1 MMSWKN
7 IRWAAFGVA
16 LAMLLAA
23 CGGDSTDTTQA
34 AATAAPTTAAATT
47 TTAAATTS
55 TSAGADTTA
64 APTTEAAAEG
74 PETLSITM
82 VMNSV
87 VNEPWNQTQADA
99 LFRIQEASPHGLE
112 VSLEFFEAIDFA
124 DAERVIGDL
133 AESGEYDIIYGSS
146 TFEPGIAPWLD
157 QYPEIVFIYAGSGNQ
172 GHGGNAYW
180 VDMGIYECTYL
191 AGIAAGMVTET
202 NHVAAV
208 AAFPF
213 PNVNEAV
220 NGFIDGAQ
228 SVNPDI
234 VGTASY
240 IESWFDPAT
249 ASEAAT
255 AQVAAGADILY
266 ASSFGT
272 IGGAENA
279 GVLAVGDYTD
289 ASALAPGTVLTSAL
303 ARWDGALNEIV
314 DVWWDHQINGTPYD
328 GPIDPIV
335 KLLAEDGC
343 DIADPD
349 SALASEEVIA
359 AVADAKARII
369 AGDLVIEPDA
379 GPVE

>member
-1 MMSWKN
+1 MRWKN
-7 IRWAAFGVA
+7 IRWATFGVA

-34 AATAAPTTAAATT
+34 ATTAAPAETTAAPTT
-47 TTAAATTS
+47 TAADTA
-55 TSAGADTTA
+55 TTA

-74 PETLSITM
+74 PGTLSIAM

-87 VNEPWNQTQADA
+87 IDEPWNQTQADA
-99 LFRIQEASPHGLE
+99 LFRIQEASPYGLD

-124 DAERVIGDL
+124 DAERVIGDM
-133 AESGEYDIIYGSS
+133 ATSGEYDIIYGSS
-146 TFEPGIAPWLD
+146 TFEPGIAPWLE
-157 QYPEIVFIYAGSGNQ
+157 QYPEIVFVYAGSGNQ
-172 GHGGNAYW
+172 GHGGNAFW

-228 SVNPDI
+228 SVNPEI

-255 AQVAAGADILY
+255 AQIAAGADVLY

-272 IGGAENA
+272 IAGAEDG

-289 ASALAPGTVLTSAL
+289 ASGLAPGTVLTSAL

-314 DVWWDHQINGTPYD
+314 DIWWDHQVNGTPYD
-328 GPIDPIV
+328 APMDPIV

-343 DIADPD
+343 DIAPVDD
-349 SALASEEVIA
+349 SLAGEEVIA
-359 AVADAKARII
+359 AVADAKAQILSG
-369 AGDLVIEPDA
+369 ALVIVPDHA
-379 GPVE
+379 PVE